1 MLAREHLV
9 EDRLAFGLEPAEVVD
24 TRHADPL
31 PTAVLGLLQCQLEQA
46 ARRFL
51 VRLAVVQRQRR
62 RRLGRIPHAD
72 PAHEH
77 EHDGDRGRDDPLV
90 HDSPWWPESDDPS
103 LPTALSRSEEHTSEL
118 QSLMRTSYAVFCL
131 KKK

>member
-1 MLAREHLV
+1 MLAREHLI
-9 EDRLAFGLEPAEVVD
+9 EDRLACGLEPAEVVD

-51 VRLAVVQRQRR
+51 VRLSVVQRQRR

-77 EHDGDRGRDDPLV
+77 DCGLGRDAPLV
-90 HDSPWWPESDDPS
+90 PDSPWWPGSSDPCFTPAFSCERYD
-103 LPTALSRSEEHTSEL
+103 LIDETT
-118 QSLMRTSYAVFCL
+118 RTTRTQRLCTEDR
-131 KKK
+131 